1 MNSNNSARKSVRKPV
16 RRAALAVGLAAAV
29 ALQLGLTSSAQAS
42 SGAAAFRTVSGKPSD
57 SVTRIADFYGA
68 YIDAQSDPDHGG
80 KLADALRKYYVSAS
94 YLNEI
99 KTWEARNH
107 ADGVLRAQNVPV
119 KWTVT
124 DNGTAD
130 YTEAAITLTWG
141 DRTTTKLIVDMTR
154 SRKIIH
160 IGTRGIGG
168 K

>member
-1 MNSNNSARKSVRKPV
+1 MNSNKSV
-16 RRAALAVGLAAAV
+16 RRAALAAGLAAV
-29 ALQLGLTSSAQAS
+29 VTLPLTLTASAQAS
-42 SGAAAFRTVSGKPSD
+42 SGATAFRTISGKPSD

-80 KLADALRKYYVSAS
+80 KLVDALRKYYVSAS
-94 YLNEI
+94 GLREI
-99 KTWEARNH
+99 EAWENKNH
-107 ADGVLRAQNVPV
+107 ADGVLHAQNVPV

-154 SRKIIH
+154 SHKIFH
-160 IGTRGIGG
+160 IGTKGVES